1 MVCRINHMFELRPPS
16 PRAGAREWAS
26 LAVLVLAVTLLAVD
40 ATVLSLAIPSLSESL
55 APSANQILWI
65 GDIYSFAIA
74 GLLITMGNVADRV
87 GRKKLLLTGSIA
99 FGISSAIAAFAPT
112 AEVLIAARAL
122 LGISGATLMPSTL
135 SIIRHMFR
143 VPAQRT
149 RAIAIWSAGAA
160 GGAALGPLVGGV
172 LLEHFWWGSVFL
184 INIPV
189 IVVLVVAGLLLL
201 PESRN
206 PNAQSIDW
214 FSSALSIAAIVPLIY
229 AVKSAFSGDF
239 GVVMHA
245 AAALGIVAGWWF
257 VRRQRRLTTPL
268 FDLELF
274 ALPAFRGAV
283 ISNGMAIF
291 ALSGLLFFFS
301 QYLQLVR
308 GLSPLQAGLTE
319 LPATLASMVVVLLI
333 GAVVGRLGMGGTI
346 GIGLIVAG
354 IGLAGLAL
362 AESLPGYVAIIATLL
377 VVGFGIGL
385 AITVSTDAVVG
396 SVPRARAGA
405 ASGISET
412 AYELGTAL
420 GIAILGSIM
429 TALYRVFLPGLESL
443 PEAAQVDARE
453 SLAAGLETVA
463 EPYPAVAEGLRL
475 AFTHGMQVTALI
487 AAGILVVTGIFAW
500 RTIPRRFEVS
510 EDTGM
515 LEVIEQ

>member
-291 ALSGLLFFFS
+291 ALSGLLFFS

-443 PEAAQVDARE
+443 PEAA
-453 SLAAGLETVA
+453 
-463 EPYPAVAEGLRL
+463 PAVAEGLRL